1 MTATTVVRASKELKT
16 ATSTVRKVFDA
27 HDRAREI
34 YLQQMRRAE
43 ADYCER
49 IKQAMTL
56 ITGEDEQPTGETAST
71 DQSAHQAS

>member
-1 MTATTVVRASKELKT
+1 MTTTVVKASKELRT

-56 ITGEDEQPTGETAST
+56 ITGDEGIQNNETMPADQPAAS
-71 DQSAHQAS
+71 